1 MNSGRVITRAFASIT
16 LPLVSVALL
25 SAGEGCA
32 ESNFSSLSSTP
43 LRYHDEAE
51 VTAWMKSLPARA
63 PGITQYKVI
72 GTSFEGREIGVISI
86 GDDVTRVGSR
96 KPSIVINATHHGDE
110 KIGTE
115 SSLHLI
121 ETLIEE
127 RDRPEIARMLAHYV
141 FHVQPIV
148 NPDGHFLG
156 TRLDS
161 RQRDINRDYA
171 YPGRPDR
178 RAFKTPEA
186 RAVRDLI
193 DGEDVQAA
201 IALHSGTEGVLWPWC
216 HTREAPPD
224 APFLTRLAWRTAR
237 SLGTTARQS
246 WHDYPSAGEFTD
258 FVYWRQKAPALTIE
272 VDRRHM
278 PHPSQIN
285 TISARTTKGILAFV
299 GELMKSSES
308 RDIAANH

>member
-1 MNSGRVITRAFASIT
+1 MKSGYAIAHTVV
-16 LPLVSVALL
+16 LVAV
-25 SAGEGCA
+25 
-32 ESNFSSLSSTP
+32 SLSTGTARAGTSIAALNTTP

-51 VTAWMKSLPARA
+51 VTSWMKALPARA
-63 PGITQYKVI
+63 PEMVQYRVI

-86 GDDVTRVGSR
+86 GNDVTRVGAR
-96 KPSIVINATHHGDE
+96 KPAIVINATHHGDE

-127 RDRPEIARMLAHYV
+127 RDRPDIARMLARYV
-141 FHVQPIV
+141 IHVQPIV
-148 NPDGHFLG
+148 NPDGHYLG

-237 SLGTTARQS
+237 SIGTTARQS

-272 VDRRHM
+272 VDRRHT

-285 TISARTTKGILAFV
+285 TISARTTRGILAFV